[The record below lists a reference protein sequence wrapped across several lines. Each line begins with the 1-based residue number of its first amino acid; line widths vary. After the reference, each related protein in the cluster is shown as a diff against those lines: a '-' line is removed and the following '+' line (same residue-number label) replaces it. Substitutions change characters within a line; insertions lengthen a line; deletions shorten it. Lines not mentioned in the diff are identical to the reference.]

1 MIKNPNAM
9 FSMGINQIDLRLFAL
24 RTPTAMAVERMAA
37 SLIKRG
43 QLTPIIIADDGQYP
57 MLIDGFKRHQAAQ
70 SLGLDSLKATC
81 LNADATQAKAM
92 MYLLNRAGTF
102 SMIQEAILVRELVD
116 SDGLTQSEVAKLL
129 DHHKSWVSRRLLMIR
144 HLAPPIIEDLKLALL
159 PPGSAPALARLPSCN
174 QSDFAAAI
182 QMHCLSVKQI
192 RDLIDLWF
200 KAAAPQTKQF
210 LLKSPIEALNIIEE
224 ENKNMASLQKT
235 LQKIGKLISVFE
247 NQLQTRS
254 QELSREAISTL
265 TKFIQPLKVDLLAVQ
280 QYVSKENL

>member
-1 MIKNPNAM
+1 MIKKPNAM
-9 FSMGINQIDLRLFAL
+9 FSMGIDQIDLRLLAL

-43 QLTPIIIADDGQYP
+43 QLTPIIIADDGQHP

-81 LNADATQAKAM
+81 LSADATQAKVM

-116 SDGLTQSEVAKLL
+116 SDGLTQNEAAKLL

-254 QELSREAISTL
+254 QELSREAICTL

>member
-9 FSMGINQIDLRLFAL
+9 FSMGIDQIDLRLFAL

-81 LNADATQAKAM
+81 LSADAIQAKAM

-102 SMIQEAILVRELVD
+102 SMIQEAMLVRELVD
-116 SDGLTQSEVAKLL
+116 TDGLTQSEAAKLL

-144 HLAPPIIEDLKLALL
+144 HLSPEIIEDLKLELI

-174 QSDFAAAI
+174 QSDFSAAI
-182 QMHCLSVKQI
+182 QTHRLSAKQI
-192 RDLIDLWF
+192 RHLVDLWC
-200 KAAAPQTKQF
+200 KAGEPETKRF
-210 LLKSPIEALNIIEE
+210 LLKSPQQTLEIIKEE
-224 ENKNMASLQKT
+224 SKNTTSLQKT
-235 LQKIGKLISVFE
+235 LHNICKLIAVFE
-247 NQLQTRS
+247 NQLKARS
-254 QELSREAISTL
+254 QALSRQAISEL
-265 TKFIQPLKVDLLAVQ
+265 RKSIQQAKLSLICVQ
-280 QYVSKENL
+280 QHISKENL

>member
-1 MIKNPNAM
+1 MIKKPNAM
-9 FSMGINQIDLRLFAL
+9 FSMGIDQIDLRLLAL

-43 QLTPIIIADDGQYP
+43 QLTPIIIADDGQHP

-81 LNADATQAKAM
+81 LSADATQAKVM

-116 SDGLTQSEVAKLL
+116 SDGLTQNEAAKLL
-129 DHHKSWVSRRLLMIR
+129 DHHKSWVSRRLLIIR

-200 KAAAPQTKQF
+200 KATAPQTKQF